1 MEEIIHRIKMNC
13 PHLTTI
19 DLSKVE
25 DKWIKLVLK
34 ALETNTNIKKIKV
47 KTDEK
52 RFEWL
57 RISNNLEVYFVDNFI
72 AIDGED
78 VIYHI
83 YKPSKFTPLQI

>member
-19 DLSKVE
+19 DLSKME
-25 DKWIKLVLK
+25 DKWTKPVLK
-34 ALETNTNIKKIKV
+34 ALETNTHLKKLKV
-47 KTDEK
+47 KTNEK

-57 RISNNLEVYFVDNFI
+57 RTPNNLEVYFVDNFI

-83 YKPSKFTPLQI
+83 YKPSKFISLEI